1 MTACAAGYLRP
12 VVSGYN
18 LCFFNIDMRNL
29 MKALYPIVAALA
41 VTLLAA
47 CAPEV
52 GSPKWCEK
60 MKQLPKGEWSMNDA
74 RDFASHCIFPQQDEK

>member
-1 MTACAAGYLRP
+1 
-12 VVSGYN
+12 
-18 LCFFNIDMRNL
+18 
-29 MKALYPIVAALA
+29 MKAAYLA
-41 VTLLAA
+41 VCALSLVLLSA

-74 RDFASHCIFPQQDEK
+74 RDFASHCIFPQENEK